1 MRKEYLTKENIAW
14 LLLAVGSF
22 VICSLLMNLGII
34 NSYYQITLYN
44 ICINIIL
51 AVSLNLVIGI
61 CGQFS
66 LGHAG
71 FMCIGAYAAGIITKM
86 MPNFGGF
93 VLGIL
98 VGFVLSA
105 IVALIVIIYL
115 LSNASMC
122 STSTSL
128 KGISVVEEELVTDL
142 NYAVIGESLYPILLV
157 KVKNT
162 SSTTKKVSFE
172 ANFYADDELL
182 GDDQASYV
190 VLAPG
195 DEAILK
201 AQSNRGYKF
210 WTQHEYSYK
219 ITKWWIFNQ

>member
-105 IVALIVIIYL
+105 IVALIVSIPTLRLRGDYL
-115 LSNASMC
+115 AIATLGLLVLLIKAIRKKKDKKMQYLTYWCVFITLTSIAS
-122 STSTSL
+122 
-128 KGISVVEEELVTDL
+128 G
-142 NYAVIGESLYPILLV
+142 PILFYYQI
-157 KVKNT
+157 
-162 SSTTKKVSFE
+162 VSIMT
-172 ANFYADDELL
+172 
-182 GDDQASYV
+182 
-190 VLAPG
+190 VLYLIYG
-195 DEAILK
+195 KE
-201 AQSNRGYKF
+201 QNSNNH
-210 WTQHEYSYK
+210 TQL
-219 ITKWWIFNQ
+219 QQQ

>member
-1 MRKEYLTKENIAW
+1 MENNQDKSVKEVFEEKNRSSDSDTNDK
-14 LLLAVGSF
+14 VS
-22 VICSLLMNLGII
+22 
-34 NSYYQITLYN
+34 QIP
-44 ICINIIL
+44 
-51 AVSLNLVIGI
+51 SE
-61 CGQFS
+61 QFS
-66 LGHAG
+66 AI
-71 FMCIGAYAAGIITKM
+71 FSTAKDNNTVKANQTAVPVNAQAKTPAPSTNAAAKQAAKKQKIIFIVT
-86 MPNFGGF
+86 
-93 VLGIL
+93 
-98 VGFVLSA
+98 A

-172 ANFYADDELL
+172 ANFYADGELL
-182 GDDQASYV
+182 GDDQASFV